1 MEAKHWT
8 QTALVANPA
17 QPPSVAMNSD
27 VRDIAA
33 RERAKLKD
41 RAAQVSFN
49 SFISITF
56 VLATEEGHSWRRC
69 RRPKSGHSG

>member
-8 QTALVANPA
+8 QTALAANPA

-41 RAAQVSFN
+41 KQAPKK
-49 SFISITF
+49 SILGGSSQGRH
-56 VLATEEGHSWRRC
+56 VVIL
-69 RRPKSGHSG
+69 